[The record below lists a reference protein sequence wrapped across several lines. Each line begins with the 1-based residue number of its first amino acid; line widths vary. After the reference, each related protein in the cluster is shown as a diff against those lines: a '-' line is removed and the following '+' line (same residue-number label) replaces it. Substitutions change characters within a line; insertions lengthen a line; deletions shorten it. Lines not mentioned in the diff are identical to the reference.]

1 MAFLV
6 HTGMLFHFHDTE
18 IISWTAGSSLGSV
31 TKSSATIFL
40 FYMSD
45 RKQVER
51 KLLLF
56 HWAAST
62 ESTCRRHFPS
72 LSSLVPMFWPVPWR
86 LGFSRFLS
94 TSLSEGWGLLRSP
107 VYSTQPTQQNL
118 FVFCL
123 LLYFQ
128 VNIWCFADKQAQT
141 ALLPVFLNVLSHL
154 LQIMYAL
161 YQLNYVA
168 ETDTGCHF
176 SRWKSRYR
184 DLLAMDM

>member
-72 LSSLVPMFWPVPWR
+72 VSSLVPMLWPVPWR

-94 TSLSEGWGLLRSP
+94 TSLSLRDGDCWGAQFIPHNPLNRTYLYSVSFCTFKLTFGVLLTSKRKLP
-107 VYSTQPTQQNL
+107 CYQ
-118 FVFCL
+118 
-123 LLYFQ
+123 YFWMFYL
-128 VNIWCFADKQAQT
+128 IYYK
-141 ALLPVFLNVLSHL
+141 
-154 LQIMYAL
+154 
-161 YQLNYVA
+161 
-168 ETDTGCHF
+168 
-176 SRWKSRYR
+176 
-184 DLLAMDM
+184 